1 MDKLSRDLLAMSSS
15 PANYTRLRTIPVV
28 TSMVQLLH
36 QTTNIRDASSS
47 SLVYNDKPNYSLG
60 HRMCNEELTLC
71 HVLIRYTVILYYSK
85 QGDNLTNGQSR
96 EIKLR
101 ISRSLHNMVHTQPS
115 DKHYK
120 KEGKVLRLLENLRMY
135 ADILRDVILAL
146 NDLDDELNESNQYNE
161 ATESMRV
168 ERLENEE
175 AKNISIIQE
184 KERIVTLLDN
194 CNPIKVATIMNPDS
208 PSGKDLMILC
218 SK

>member
-1 MDKLSRDLLAMSSS
+1 ME
-15 PANYTRLRTIPVV
+15 YTI
-28 TSMVQLLH
+28 
-36 QTTNIRDASSS
+36 
-47 SLVYNDKPNYSLG
+47 
-60 HRMCNEELTLC
+60 
-71 HVLIRYTVILYYSK
+71 ILYYSK
-85 QGDNLTNGQSR
+85 QADNLTNCQSR

-101 ISRSLHNMVHTQPS
+101 ISRALTNMVHTQPN

-120 KEGKVLRLLENLRMY
+120 KEGKVLKLLENLRMY

-146 NDLDDELNESNQYNE
+146 KDLDDELNECNQYNE

-175 AKNISIIQE
+175 ATNASIIEE
-184 KERIVTLLDN
+184 KERIVTLLGN
-194 CNPIKVATIMNPDS
+194 CNPIKVATIMNPES